1 MGVFSVDDLTVTS
14 WGLGL
19 HLALVFSGQQSL
31 ISRAKMVT
39 VSESLATP
47 PDVKE
52 KIHLLYQKSKFVE
65 KSMQNFSGERPRRKM
80 RSAVHLLPGSALPAH
95 SLPHLQSFM
104 TLPLASF

>member
-14 WGLGL
+14 WGLRL

-80 RSAVHLLPGSALPAH
+80 RSAVYLLPGSALPAH